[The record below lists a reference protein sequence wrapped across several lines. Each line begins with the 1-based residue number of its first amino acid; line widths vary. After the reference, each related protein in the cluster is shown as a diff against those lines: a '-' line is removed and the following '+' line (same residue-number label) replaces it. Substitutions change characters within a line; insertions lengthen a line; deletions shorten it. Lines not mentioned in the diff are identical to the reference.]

1 MNDNI
6 LNTDREELVARL
18 IDRPESFTDKQL
30 EQILADDECRALYDT
45 AIQVMH
51 SIEPK
56 LETNVEAEW
65 NRFSMLHSRYR
76 RSQRKWWKVAAMLAV
91 VLMSGLAYATIQH
104 MKQKTWS
111 EQKATESI
119 VSDDTTTKTTEN
131 KQDTMQVQTSIA
143 QPRTFENTSLDL
155 LVGVLAEHY
164 GMRVQVMNDEAGQLR
179 LYYEWNPALSIEQ
192 VVDQLN
198 TFEKVNITVNDHT
211 LTIE

>member
-1 MNDNI
+1 MNNII

-18 IDRPESFTDKQL
+18 IDRPESFTDEEL
-30 EQILADDECRALYDT
+30 EQIFADGECRTLYDT

-51 SIEPK
+51 SVEPE

-65 NRFSMLHSRYR
+65 NRFSLQHSYYLR
-76 RSQRKWWKVAAMLAV
+76 RQRNWWKVAAVVTV

-104 MKQKTWS
+104 MKQETWL
-111 EQKATESI
+111 EKETTESF
-119 VSDDTTTKTTEN
+119 VGADTMTKTTEN
-131 KQDTMQVQTSIA
+131 KQDTMQVQTSIG
-143 QPRTFENTSLDL
+143 QPRTFENTTLDV

-164 GMRVQVMNDEAGQLR
+164 GMRVQVMNDGAGQLR
-179 LYYEWNPALSIEQ
+179 LYYEWNPALNIEQ

-198 TFEKVNITVNDHT
+198 TFEKVNITVNDDT

>member
-51 SIEPK
+51 NIEPK

-104 MKQKTWS
+104 MKQETWS